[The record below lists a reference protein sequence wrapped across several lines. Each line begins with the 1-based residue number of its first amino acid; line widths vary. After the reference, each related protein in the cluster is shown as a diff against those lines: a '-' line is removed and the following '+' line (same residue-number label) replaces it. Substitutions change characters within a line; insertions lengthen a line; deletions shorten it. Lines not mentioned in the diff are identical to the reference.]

1 MDKNHSVKPPRPS
14 FKFQVSSF
22 KPTLSDASRPR
33 PSISLAPLRGITVAA
48 FRRLHAERFGG
59 VDYAVAP
66 FIPLVAGARVMPK
79 LLADVLPEACGAV
92 RTVPQVIGKDP
103 AALRVMAQALQDLGY
118 AEMNL
123 NCGCPW
129 KMVARKGRGS
139 GLPENEDD
147 FLRML
152 EAGCEAMP
160 DGFSIK
166 IRLGMKTKDTLA
178 RLAPRIAEHP
188 LKEIAV
194 HPRTGVQMYEGDV
207 DLDAFAAVLPILPM
221 PVVYNGDVRTLADYA
236 RIVARFPGL
245 AGVMIGRGL
254 IADPA
259 LGESIRVWEDGG
271 RGEVKT
277 PPRDPARVAA
287 FAAELY
293 ATYRATLCGP
303 SPVLGRMKEL
313 WGHLHVYFED
323 GPARLRAVQ
332 RSHSFA
338 DYERAVKS

>member
-103 AALRVMAQALQDLGY
+103 AALRVMAKVLQDLGY

-139 GLPENEDD
+139 GLPEN
-147 FLRML
+147 
-152 EAGCEAMP
+152 
-160 DGFSIK
+160 
-166 IRLGMKTKDTLA
+166 
-178 RLAPRIAEHP
+178 
-188 LKEIAV
+188 
-194 HPRTGVQMYEGDV
+194 
-207 DLDAFAAVLPILPM
+207 
-221 PVVYNGDVRTLADYA
+221 
-236 RIVARFPGL
+236 
-245 AGVMIGRGL
+245 
-254 IADPA
+254 
-259 LGESIRVWEDGG
+259 
-271 RGEVKT
+271 
-277 PPRDPARVAA
+277 
-287 FAAELY
+287 
-293 ATYRATLCGP
+293 
-303 SPVLGRMKEL
+303 
-313 WGHLHVYFED
+313 
-323 GPARLRAVQ
+323 
-332 RSHSFA
+332 
-338 DYERAVKS
+338 

>member
-1 MDKNHSVKPPRPS
+1 MNPTRP
-14 FKFQVSSF
+14 
-22 KPTLSDASRPR
+22 A
-33 PSISLAPLRGITVAA
+33 ISLAPLRGITVAA

-103 AALRVMAQALQDLGY
+103 VALRVMAQALQDLGY

-129 KMVARKGRGS
+129 KFVAKKGRGS
-139 GLPENEDD
+139 GLPESEDV
-147 FLRML
+147 FFRML
-152 EAGCEAMP
+152 DAGCEAMP
-160 DGFSIK
+160 GGFSIK
-166 IRLGMKTKDTLA
+166 IRLGVKTKDTLA
-178 RLAPRIAEHP
+178 KRAPRIAHYP
-188 LKEIAV
+188 LREIVV
-194 HPRTGVQMYEGDV
+194 HPRTGVQMYEGEV
-207 DLDAFAAVLPILPM
+207 DLEAFAAVLPMLPM

-245 AGVMIGRGL
+245 AGVMLGRGL
-254 IADPA
+254 VADPA
-259 LGESIRVWEDGG
+259 LAESIRAWEKAG
-271 RGEVKT
+271 RGEVRT
-277 PPRDPARVAA
+277 PPRDPARIAA

-303 SPVLGRMKEL
+303 APVLGRMKEL
-313 WGHLHVYFED
+313 WGHLHAYFED
-323 GPARLRAVQ
+323 GPALLRAVQ
-332 RSHSFA
+332 RSHTLA
-338 DYERAVKS
+338 DYERAVELKLET